1 MVVVAIIRGDI
12 KNFVGI
18 VPETSIASICSVTF
32 MELSSAPIWEPPFPE
47 PISAVTKGARARTI
61 ASDINA
67 GNQDVAPNSSKE
79 GRDCLVNTKPT
90 IHPVKL
96 INGNDFHPIS

>member
-1 MVVVAIIRGDI
+1 AIICVEI
-12 KNFVGI
+12 KNFVGF
-18 VPETSIASICSVTF
+18 VPESSIASICSVTF
-32 MELSSAPIWEPPFPE
+32 MELSSAPICEPTIPE
-47 PISAVTKGARARTI
+47 AISAVTNGASARTI

-67 GNQDVAPNSSKE
+67 IKQDVALNSSKE

-90 IHPVKL
+90 INPVKL